1 MAASCLE
8 KVHPFRSNIDCL
20 RIYLSISEF
29 CTAFRSSFRRL
40 KYDDSEDTIR
50 RRHVDSFYW
59 FGRFL
64 ECALVF
70 YGKRAKRKQTFYH
83 GLNSK
88 FLFDAFSAVF
98 EIPLSTTDDISIA
111 TNFASGGTGVILC
124 FAPKFKRSLSTAHY
138 LEISGSRLS
147 RFDEERELLVL
158 SLCTVCFFIHFDVV
172 LVGSSLP
179 ETPCSP
185 SPIWWSLVQ
194 RTKSTENI

>member
-1 MAASCLE
+1 M
-8 KVHPFRSNIDCL
+8 
-20 RIYLSISEF
+20 
-29 CTAFRSSFRRL
+29 RL

-98 EIPLSTTDDISIA
+98 EIPLSTTDDLLIA
-111 TNFASGGTGVILC
+111 ADRFAG
-124 FAPKFKRSLSTAHY
+124 
-138 LEISGSRLS
+138 
-147 RFDEERELLVL
+147 
-158 SLCTVCFFIHFDVV
+158 
-172 LVGSSLP
+172 
-179 ETPCSP
+179 
-185 SPIWWSLVQ
+185 
-194 RTKSTENI
+194 